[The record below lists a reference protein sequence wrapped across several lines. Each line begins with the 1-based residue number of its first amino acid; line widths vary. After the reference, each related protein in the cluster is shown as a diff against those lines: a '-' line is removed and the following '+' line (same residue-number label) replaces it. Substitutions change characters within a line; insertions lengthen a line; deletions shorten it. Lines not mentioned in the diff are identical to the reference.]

1 MKTRPWANMTPK
13 RTYHNAQK
21 MRTLFKKRLR
31 LIQHCEFFFFFKFWL
46 FKAQQRSRVAH
57 TANCMKSMFSQR
69 HGLKWIKKL
78 LGFFSISDRPTL
90 QLERFRQLVQKVD
103 QGFILSRDSRSV
115 YLTALVAF
123 LGISICRRLCDDSVM
138 LRWRVSIPLL
148 TNKQKQNPHYIL
160 CILLG
165 TLKILDY
172 DSSPVKWKQNIS
184 LKCHFLL

>member
-1 MKTRPWANMTPK
+1 MN
-13 RTYHNAQK
+13 QK
-21 MRTLFKKRLR
+21 
-31 LIQHCEFFFFFKFWL
+31 IIGIFFY
-46 FKAQQRSRVAH
+46 
-57 TANCMKSMFSQR
+57 
-69 HGLKWIKKL
+69 
-78 LGFFSISDRPTL
+78 
-90 QLERFRQLVQKVD
+90 FRQANSAIREVQKVD

-172 DSSPVKWKQNIS
+172 DSSPVK
-184 LKCHFLL
+184 